1 MGVQGLGKYL
11 RDNRRALAKTIS
23 VPQKDAPPTTL
34 VIDGWSFIYALYFD
48 SRLPWVYGGEY
59 AEFSEL
65 VKRVVKAWISIGLRV
80 HFVFDGAYPRL
91 KLLTGRLRM
100 EESIIKPSLL
110 YFRTSPTSRVQPRI
124 IPPLIY
130 SNTVQALKQVDAPND
145 NLQLHFADE
154 EGDPYAVELAGRLGG
169 YVVGNDSDFIILNA
183 EGYLGYIPL
192 DEMVWSS
199 VETPDDAPEVDDF
212 GFTPTKPKRKK
223 PEARLD
229 RGLIPPDGDELN
241 LCLSMTAYNPSAFS
255 SHLRVPASLFPL
267 LGALVGNDYTKHSP
281 LPQQNIQQLFFD
293 RTTTSEQR
301 IERVATAL
309 RSIVTASTNRKQ
321 KPMRQIGSVMDLI
334 DRAVKALL
342 LRASSMGSAEIDSV
356 IDRVVDSTLQ
366 YAIPKHEG
374 SQGLEGLWATDF
386 CALHPPDICPLLP
399 MISRNVI
406 ALAEIS
412 DAQDGETREMQRTN
426 QVRAAYLDAYREGVL
441 SPRIMDVLN
450 TATYWPR
457 LPLEHPD
464 IETVAV
470 SIGRVIRSWGYS
482 ILDDAVGIE
491 AQSDPAEN
499 DSSSNGE
506 LDEMSEE
513 SDEDELIDVM
523 EEDSD
528 DEEYAASSRVDPLA
542 PLKGALRQ
550 LHAPEASNIG
560 TLGAQ
565 HGSSS
570 IKEALQPARPKVVI
584 EHVRRGTH
592 IAEDPVEVPPLSDL
606 ADIFGVNFGDKAGL
620 PLPLWPEEDR
630 LAMLLHAL
638 KSHHPQI
645 TGLPPDALLPV
656 LAVRWVIITL
666 HARALEAPSI
676 HRQGE
681 QWTRQEAKSV
691 LAALLAPSSHSD
703 SNNEPPLVI
712 DRHIQM
718 VAQVSIALESISHFA
733 QILLLPQY
741 LPMTALNYSGRQIH
755 SHLTANQ
762 SSLLPVAIWH
772 ACEAGLEGS
781 FAEERR
787 SKSRK
792 SKRRVEAQTQIKATT
807 STASGLFA
815 LLVEANA

>member
-11 RDNRRALAKTIS
+11 RDNRRALAKTIC

-59 AEFSEL
+59 AEFSDL
-65 VKRVVKAWISIGLRV
+65 VKQVVKAWISIGLRV

-91 KLLTGRLRM
+91 KFLTGRLRM

-110 YFRTSPTSRVQPRI
+110 YFRTSPASRVQPRI

-130 SNTVQALKQVDAPND
+130 SNTVQALKQVDAAND
-145 NLQLHFADE
+145 DLQLHFADE

-169 YVVGNDSDFIILNA
+169 YVVGNDSDFIILNS

-199 VETPDDAPEVDDF
+199 VETPDGAPEVDDF
-212 GFTPTKPKRKK
+212 GFTPAKPKRKK
-223 PEARLD
+223 PEASLQT
-229 RGLIPPDGDELN
+229 LSLLFTSPCP
-241 LCLSMTAYNPSAFS
+241 CLLVPSP
-255 SHLRVPASLFPL
+255 RR
-267 LGALVGNDYTKHSP
+267 
-281 LPQQNIQQLFFD
+281 LFFD
-293 RTTTSEQR
+293 RQSTSIQR

-309 RSIVTASTNRKQ
+309 RSIITASTNRKH
-321 KPMRQIGSVMDLI
+321 KPMHQIGSVMDLI

-412 DAQDGETREMQRTN
+412 DAQDGETEEMQRAN

-441 SPRIMDVLN
+441 SPRIMDVLS
-450 TATYWPR
+450 TGTYWPR

-470 SIGRVIRSWGYS
+470 SIGRDIRSWGYS

-499 DSSSNGE
+499 DSPPNDE
-506 LDEMSEE
+506 LGEMSEE

-523 EEDSD
+523 EEESD
-528 DEEYAASSRVDPLA
+528 DEEYAASSRADPLA
-542 PLKGALRQ
+542 PLKGALQQ
-550 LHAPEASNIG
+550 LHAPEASNVG
-560 TLGAQ
+560 TLGGQ
-565 HGSSS
+565 RDSPSTRG
-570 IKEALQPARPKVVI
+570 ALQPARPKVVI

-606 ADIFGVNFGDKAGL
+606 ADTFGANFADKAGL
-620 PLPLWPEEDR
+620 PLPLWPEETR

-638 KSHHPQI
+638 KSHHPHVAS
-645 TGLPPDALLPV
+645 LSPDTLLPV
-656 LAVRWVIITL
+656 LAVRWVIMTL
-666 HARALEAPSI
+666 HTRALEAPSI

-691 LAALLAPSSHSD
+691 LAALLAKSSHSAD
-703 SNNEPPLVI
+703 NEPPPVI

-718 VAQVSIALESISHFA
+718 VAQVAMALESISHFA
-733 QILLLPQY
+733 QILLLPQSIS
-741 LPMTALNYSGRQIH
+741 MTALHYSGRQIH
-755 SHLTANQ
+755 SYLTANQ
-762 SSLLPVAIWH
+762 TSPELPVAIWH
-772 ACEAGLEGS
+772 ACEVELVGS

-792 SKRRVEAQTQIKATT
+792 SKNRVIPVPQVKMKA
-807 STASGLFA
+807 SAPSGLFA
-815 LLVEANA
+815 MLIEADV